1 MRVIRRV
8 LCLGIVSCPL
18 IGCGDPA
25 ASDATK
31 TATAANP
38 QVAVDMAKQMG
49 PPTDSTK
56 KDADKSPKAAP

>member
-8 LCLGIVSCPL
+8 LCLGIVSVPL

-25 ASDATK
+25 SSDVNK
-31 TATAANP
+31 TATTANP

-49 PPTDSTK
+49 PPTDPAK
-56 KDADKSPKAAP
+56 QADQSPKKAP